1 MEKKKEYNISI
12 NKGSLI
18 FTTTSF
24 NAEEGSVLHTGIYS
38 RELTSSL
45 ASGALLVGIAVMLV
59 LMGIKVSI
67 PLMAAGAV
75 LFFVLMVLFRMY
87 VFFEAVFRVE
97 IDKSMGV
104 INFFKKG
111 FKSQRETVPL
121 EKLRSIR
128 WGVTLIVPEN
138 TDGIG
143 VVKQI
148 SAQHGMPIPGFGETR
163 ELHSVVF
170 EFKDERDIMVFSSED
185 QDEVDVVMDM
195 MKNFVGGE
203 VAQAD

>member
-12 NKGSLI
+12 NKGALI

-24 NAEEGSVLHTGIYS
+24 SAEEGSVLHSGIYS
-38 RELTSSL
+38 KELTSSL
-45 ASGALLVGIAVMLV
+45 TSGAVLVGIAVALV
-59 LMGIKVSI
+59 SMGVKLSI
-67 PLMAAGAV
+67 PLIATGAV
-75 LFFVLMVLFRMY
+75 LFFGLMVLFRKY
-87 VFFEAVFRVE
+87 VFFEEIFRVE
-97 IDKSMGV
+97 IDKSRGV
-104 INFFKKG
+104 VNFFKKG
-111 FKSQRETVPL
+111 FRSQSETVPL

-185 QDEVDVVMDM
+185 QDEV
-195 MKNFVGGE
+195 E
-203 VAQAD
+203 WLWT